1 MSEQKKKGKRRFGR
15 IAFTLNAVLFGL
27 SAYSFIEQGEYTYG
41 MINLF
46 VALANVMAI
55 RFTEEHRVEL
65 ANGGLMVLTAV
76 AALIT
81 AYEYQQ
87 AGTQGLH
94 WVWYLVVV
102 LCLMASVVFFRK
114 GIRRRRASGAG
125 SRA

>member
-1 MSEQKKKGKRRFGR
+1 MSEQKKKRRRRFGR
-15 IAFTLNAVLFGL
+15 IAFILNAMLFGL

-55 RFTEEHRVEL
+55 RFSEEHRVDL

-76 AALIT
+76 AAFIT
-81 AYEYQQ
+81 GYEYQQ

-102 LCLMASVVFFRK
+102 LSFVVAIVFFRK
-114 GIRRRRASGAG
+114 GIRRRRASKIQA
-125 SRA
+125 